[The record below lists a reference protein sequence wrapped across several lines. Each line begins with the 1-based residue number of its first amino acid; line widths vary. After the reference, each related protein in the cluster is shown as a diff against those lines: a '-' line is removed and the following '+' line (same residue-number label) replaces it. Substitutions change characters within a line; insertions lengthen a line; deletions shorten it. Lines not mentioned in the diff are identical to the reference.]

1 MEGGSQWPPHSA
13 WYLGAGVLSAW
24 APVENWGVV
33 DRSLD
38 STEKALQAVNSHLLD
53 KATWTAAGTIVWVFL
68 TALKVNMNSALHDA
82 MQVRDVQRHL
92 EELEQCTLT

>member
-1 MEGGSQWPPHSA
+1 MEGGSQWPPHSM
-13 WYLGAGVLSAW
+13 WYPVARVLSAW
-24 APVENWGVV
+24 APVEDWEVV

-53 KATWTAAGTIVWVFL
+53 RAAWTAAGTVVWVFL

-92 EELEQCTLT
+92 EELEQCILT